1 MILDDGG
8 DLTSK
13 VHKEYPDMLLNIHG
27 ISEET
32 TTGVRRLKEM
42 LENGE

>member
-8 DLTSK
+8 DLTVK
-13 VHKEYPDMLLNIHG
+13 IHKEYPEMLDNIHG

-32 TTGVRRLKEM
+32 TGVRD
-42 LENGE
+42 